1 MSRWATKTLVL
12 CLLVTLGIFLGVDVA
27 TRGVE
32 TIHGPFYPDQA
43 AAEQVPQVP
52 AEPAEEPP
60 HPEPEA
66 PAPKEARGGE
76 ALAALQGKQT
86 LQRQSNLDRFADK
99 TGKLLQFTAQHGIE
113 WFVSVFDGLLD

>member
-12 CLLVTLGIFLGVDVA
+12 CLLVTLGIFLGVDAA

-32 TIHGPFYPDQA
+32 TIHGPFYPGQ
-43 AAEQVPQVP
+43 AAEQAPPVP
-52 AEPAEEPP
+52 AEAAESEPE
-60 HPEPEA
+60 PEPEA
-66 PAPKEARGGE
+66 PVSEETGGDE
-76 ALAALQGKQT
+76 ALAVLEGAKNLEQ
-86 LQRQSNLDRFADK
+86 QSNLDRFADK